1 MWRYVIKRLLWLI
14 PTILVVSFVVYL
26 LLDLAPGTVIDSLV
40 SEDMTEEDYEAL
52 RRAYNLDK
60 PVIYRYVLY
69 MINLC
74 RADLGVSDSTGIDVW
89 ETFISRFPNTFTAGS
104 NFTGFWRRHCDTA
117 RSDSCEKKWY
127 AG

>member
-60 PVIYRYVLY
+60 P
-69 MINLC
+69 
-74 RADLGVSDSTGIDVW
+74 
-89 ETFISRFPNTFTAGS
+89 
-104 NFTGFWRRHCDTA
+104 
-117 RSDSCEKKWY
+117 
-127 AG
+127 